1 MGRRSQSGTLIASA
15 VLLACLA
22 LTGQPRAHTGRSSA
36 VVPATQTK
44 SIFGQDL
51 TALIARVHWILI
63 TDTGRAGHSQLG
75 LNPAIADTVLIG
87 RASSGAAIAIESN
100 RAGLYSNKPW
110 MRTSRA
116 WAS

>member
-1 MGRRSQSGTLIASA
+1 MGRRNQSGTLIASA

-22 LTGQPRAHTGRSSA
+22 LTGQSPAHTGRSAA
-36 VVPATQTK
+36 VAPATQSK

-51 TALIARVHWILI
+51 SGLIARVHWILI
-63 TDTGRAGHSQLG
+63 TDTGRADRSLLSLQA
-75 LNPAIADTVLIG
+75 PIASKVVMV
-87 RASSGAAIAIESN
+87 AAPSSAAVAVESYQP
-100 RAGLYSNKPW
+100 GIDSNKPW

>member
-1 MGRRSQSGTLIASA
+1 MGRSSQSGTLIASA

-22 LTGQPRAHTGRSSA
+22 LTGQSRAQVGRSPA

-51 TALIARVHWILI
+51 TGLIARVHWILI
-63 TDTGRAGHSQLG
+63 TDTGRAERSPLG
-75 LNPAIADTVLIG
+75 LDASIAGTVIID
-87 RASSGAAIAIESN
+87 RASSGAACASEPY
-100 RAGLYSNKPW
+100 RLGLDSNKPW